1 MPRIGASVRGR
12 RTRASRLPGPV
23 AGAVVVAA
31 VVAACGSAAP
41 AHRSAAAPTA
51 TSTGTVS
58 ASSASSA
65 RRSVPARVH
74 VTAAY
79 SPLRLPVSLARPAVA
94 VTGGHILVA
103 GGLTDNGMSVSSVEV
118 VDPAKHAVRADGRLP
133 QTVHDAALIIAG
145 GHPFVAGGGT
155 QSVSAAV
162 QRVVPGRTG
171 VQAGQ
176 LPTPR
181 ADLAG
186 VSAVGAAYLIGGY
199 DGSRGLPQVLRTV
212 DGTHYRVVADLPVP
226 VRYPAVA
233 RWGSTIW
240 VFGGEHD
247 GRLTDVI
254 QRIDL
259 KASRATVAGRLPA
272 PLGHAGAFVIDGQ
285 LLIAGGKTRLLP
297 GDTETAQVL
306 AFDPHTRTTHR
317 VTTLPTPVSDFGVAV
332 LHGIG
337 YLVGG
342 EHGGPVK
349 SIMSLQI
356 NGGHA

>member
-1 MPRIGASVRGR
+1 MMPRTRVSTHRRGGR
-12 RTRASRLPGPV
+12 RSARLTGSV
-23 AGAVVVAA
+23 AGAALAVAA
-31 VVAACGSAAP
+31 LVAACGSPASVHRSVATTAAASRTSSAGPSAP
-41 AHRSAAAPTA
+41 AVVHIAA
-51 TSTGTVS
+51 TS
-58 ASSASSA
+58 
-65 RRSVPARVH
+65 
-74 VTAAY
+74 
-79 SPLRLPVSLARPAVA
+79 SPLRLRTPLARPAVA

-103 GGLTDNGMSVSSVEV
+103 GGLTDKGESTSGVEV
-118 VDPAKHAVRADGRLP
+118 IDPGRGTVRADGRLSQP
-133 QTVHDAALIIAG
+133 IHDAAGIIAG

-155 QSVSAAV
+155 QSVSDVV
-162 QRVVPGRTG
+162 QRIIPGG
-171 VQAGQ
+171 NGSQAGR

-186 VSAVGAAYLIGGY
+186 ISTATAAYLIGGY
-199 DGSRGLPQVLRTV
+199 DGSRGLPQVLRTA
-212 DGTHYRVVADLPVP
+212 DGTRYQVVADLPVP

-233 RWGSTIW
+233 RWGSAIW

-259 KASRATVAGRLPA
+259 KTSRATVAGRLPA

-285 LLIAGGKTRLLP
+285 LLVAGGKTRLTP
-297 GDTETAQVL
+297 ADTETAQVL
-306 AFDPHTRTTHR
+306 AFDPRTRTTHR
-317 VTTLPTPVSDFGVAV
+317 VGTLPAPVSDFGVAV

-342 EHGGPVK
+342 EHGGPVR